1 MDIDI
6 NNYIDNCISLKDNH
20 YDIAFIS
27 YQLLKDKYKYEGRN
41 KWSYYDNIKKEWI
54 EDINM
59 KEIKNDIKSVVV
71 GKYLDRIKILNNNIN
86 DQDKDLKIMRLLQIA
101 NKLKNEKFIVD
112 LIKEL
117 KQFYNNNDNDKS
129 NNCN

>member
-27 YQLLKDKYKYEGRN
+27 YQLLKGKYKYEGRN
-41 KWSYYDNIKKEWI
+41 KWNYYDNNKKEWI

-59 KEIKNDIKSVVV
+59 KQIKNDIKSVVV
-71 GKYLDRIKILNNNIN
+71 GKYLERIKTLNNNTN
-86 DQDKDLKIMRLLQIA
+86 DQDKDLRIMRLLQIA

-117 KQFYNNNDNDKS
+117 KQFYNNNDNDNS
-129 NNCN
+129 N

>member
-27 YQLLKDKYKYEGRN
+27 YQLLKNKYKYEGGN
-41 KWSYYDNIKKEWI
+41 KWNYYDNNKKEWI

-59 KEIKNDIKSVVV
+59 KQIKNDIKSVVV
-71 GKYLDRIKILNNNIN
+71 GKYLERIKTLNNNTN

-117 KQFYNNNDNDKS
+117 KQFYNNNDND
-129 NNCN
+129 NNN

>member
-1 MDIDI
+1 MDINI

-41 KWSYYDNIKKEWI
+41 KWNYYDNNKKEWI

-59 KEIKNDIKSVVV
+59 KQIKNDIKSVVV
-71 GKYLDRIKILNNNIN
+71 GKYLERIKTLNNNTN

-117 KQFYNNNDNDKS
+117 KQFYNNNDND
-129 NNCN
+129 NNN